1 MIGWIG
7 GASQQA
13 LLDCSI
19 NEFYC
24 AVVLEEHA
32 RGHMRDSGL
41 ELIRHSA
48 DALEKLILLRPQP
61 SLLGS
66 RVAKVEK
73 AAQLKAEFSEALEI
87 GACQLCFTF
96 ACGWQGAIRCGQELF
111 RDGSHRLIVTQYIAL
126 R

>member
-61 SLLGS
+61 ACSAAALLKW
-66 RVAKVEK
+66 RK
-73 AAQLKAEFSEALEI
+73 
-87 GACQLCFTF
+87 
-96 ACGWQGAIRCGQELF
+96 R
-111 RDGSHRLIVTQYIAL
+111 RN
-126 R
+126 